1 MKSVSV
7 FRNILKMLFSYK
19 CFTFSQFPNKF
30 HNRKFQNIHL
40 TQPKIKIKLFI
51 HNIYMI
57 YSVRGGRKSE
67 RLREREIDRERERS
81 VPMEDGGSQI
91 GKERNQ

>member
-81 VPMEDGGSQI
+81 VPMEDDGSQI
-91 GKERNQ
+91 GKERNH